1 MVHQTALAETIAVYD
16 RSAAEFAARTGDF
29 WPERALRRF
38 QEYTPMDAW
47 VLDAGSGPGRDS
59 RNLAGLGYRLAAL
72 DLSAGMLREGQRL
85 GLAAHGAAVVQGE
98 MRRLPFASRSFL
110 GVWAC
115 ASLLHLPRHELH
127 AALTEFGRVL
137 CAGCLYLALKEGEGE
152 GWQDGPFGARFFT
165 YYRPAQVAQALQAA
179 GFLILESWVNDPG
192 AGRQPWLNY
201 LAWHEE
207 QT

>member
-1 MVHQTALAETIAVYD
+1 MTFHTALAETIAVYD

-38 QEYTPMDAW
+38 QEYAPAAAW

-59 RNLAGLGYRLAAL
+59 RYLAGLGYRPVAL

-85 GLAAHGAAVVQGE
+85 GLTAHGAAAVQGDL
-98 MRRLPFASRSFL
+98 RRLPFASRSFL

-137 CAGCLYLALKEGEGE
+137 RAGCLYLALKEGEGE
-152 GWQDGPFGARFFT
+152 GWQDGDYGPRFFT
-165 YYRPAQVAQALQAA
+165 YYRPGQVAQALQAA
-179 GFLILESWVNDPG
+179 GFLVLESWVNDPG